1 MINRGQ
7 ALPFSMFL
15 MFSVASWNIR
25 GLSHSPKQK
34 EVRQVMNENNL
45 SVCAILESHVDA
57 SVVYDTCR
65 KVCRR
70 WKWTSNGNLCNKG
83 SRIILGWND
92 DIVDVMV
99 LAQTNQ
105 VMHVQ
110 VNIRA
115 DSKTLFCSFVYA
127 DNYYVNRRALWSNLV
142 GHAAFMCNRP
152 WVLLGDFNAAL
163 NLEDHSCGGYT
174 PNIAMREF
182 KDCVMSMEV
191 MDINSTGLHFTWNQ
205 KPKGSKWNFEKI

>member
-1 MINRGQ
+1 
-7 ALPFSMFL
+7 
-15 MFSVASWNIR
+15 
-25 GLSHSPKQK
+25 
-34 EVRQVMNENNL
+34 MNENHL

-70 WKWTSNGNLCNKG
+70 WKWTSNGNLCDKG

-110 VNIRA
+110 INIRE
-115 DSKTLFCSFVYA
+115 DSNTLFCSFVYA

-142 GHAAFMCNRP
+142 GHAAFMRNRP

-174 PNIAMREF
+174 PNIF
-182 KDCVMSMEV
+182 F
-191 MDINSTGLHFTWNQ
+191 G
-205 KPKGSKWNFEKI
+205 